1 MKYILT
7 YWYTCNTFLCVN
19 LSQAF
24 TRAIFLSMLPLRMVV
39 FLIGGSHSF
48 RQRSQQVHYCVFV
61 LILGRGTGK
70 CTLVHFEQPEGVIN
84 FLACG

>member
-7 YWYTCNTFLCVN
+7 YWYTCNTF

-48 RQRSQQVHYCVFV
+48 RQRSQQVHYCVFI